1 MEPTLTTWIYES
13 PDGGKTIYRRKFLE
27 YDRELVEEP
36 IPVPQPHDNQY
47 SELKCSIPKIVS
59 KNST

>member
-1 MEPTLTTWIYES
+1 MNTEPQPE
-13 PDGGKTIYRRKFLE
+13 PE
-27 YDRELVEEP
+27 PEEP

-47 SELKCSIPKIVS
+47 SELKCSIPKIAS